1 MYTLFAKFRAVLV
14 VTSVCV
20 TPSPPGI
27 SLQGAP
33 PEIRT
38 GRLGPAVPASAAA
51 DRKEPRRGL
60 RRSVHDNIPPTPFV
74 IRNHAERS
82 ADEIRPPPPRFR
94 DPPYPIGGVLGRSR
108 RTMRRTA
115 GKAARSV
122 FRRGACRRE
131 KPASR
136 FPKGCRAPRSWRP
149 TKRS

>member
-1 MYTLFAKFRAVLV
+1 MYTLFASFRAVLG

-20 TPSPPGI
+20 PPSPPGI

-33 PEIRT
+33 PEIRS

-82 ADEIRPPPPRFR
+82 ADEIRPRPRPVR
-94 DPPYPIGGVLGRSR
+94 DPPHPRGRVLGRSR
-108 RTMRRTA
+108 RT
-115 GKAARSV
+115 S
-122 FRRGACRRE
+122 
-131 KPASR
+131 
-136 FPKGCRAPRSWRP
+136 P
-149 TKRS
+149 TTG